1 MEREHDGCVKKGIGL
16 GIVSGMMFGIMEMA
30 GAAMMGN
37 PAVMPLRMFAST
49 VLGRAALEAT
59 PLGTAVAVG
68 IIAHLVLS
76 SFFGLIYALI
86 VSGLSRE
93 ARTSWGKQAAAAIGF
108 GAALWLVNFRI
119 IGRLLYPWFL
129 MTPQFLQMM
138 MHALFFGLP
147 LGLLHAGIARRAAK
161 RRGTTSFPKA
171 A

>member
-1 MEREHDGCVKKGIGL
+1 MERRHGGYVGRGIGL
-16 GIVSGMMFGIMEMA
+16 GIVSGIIFGIMEIA

-37 PAVMPLRMFAST
+37 PAFMPLRMFAST

-76 SFFGLIYALI
+76 SFFGIIYALI

-93 ARTSWGKQAAAAIGF
+93 VRTSWGKQAAAGIVF
-108 GAALWLVNFRI
+108 GAALWIVNFQI
-119 IGRLLYPWFL
+119 VGRVLYPWFL
-129 MTPQFLQMM
+129 MTPQILQMM

-147 LGLLHAGIARRAAK
+147 LGLLYAGIERRGEK
-161 RRGTTSFPKA
+161 RRGTTSFSKA